1 MFANLIEKINKIIVK
16 VSEMKNQFREK
27 DDIIKDMEIEMDELE
42 AVIVEKDNEISELK
56 EHSEVVN
63 DEMLVLMEEVEALK
77 ENVVD
82 RESLAELE
90 FLIDRLEEM
99 LGE

>member
-1 MFANLIEKINKIIVK
+1 MFANLIEKINKIMVK
-16 VSEMKNQFREK
+16 VAEMKNQFCEK
-27 DDIIKDMEIEMDELE
+27 DDVIKDMEIEMDELE
-42 AVIVEKDNEISELK
+42 AVIVEKDNEINELK
-56 EHSEVVN
+56 AHSEVVN
-63 DEMLVLMEEVEALK
+63 DEMLVLMEEVEDLK

>member
-1 MFANLIEKINKIIVK
+1 MFANLIEKINKIMVK
-16 VSEMKNQFREK
+16 VAEMKNQFCEK
-27 DDIIKDMEIEMDELE
+27 DEVIKDMEIEMDELE
-42 AVIVEKDNEISELK
+42 AVIVEKDNEINELK
-56 EHSEVVN
+56 AHSEVVN
-63 DEMLVLMEEVEALK
+63 DEMLVLMEEVEELK